1 MLREGL
7 NHHDRIPHDTKGFA
21 ISGWVRHIV
30 AHQPQPQADP
40 QVDPLADPQ
49 VDLPEVR
56 VAVPCLVETHPSH
69 PALHSLPH
77 PLLLP
82 ELRV

>member
-30 AHQPQPQADP
+30 AH
-40 QVDPLADPQ
+40 
-49 VDLPEVR
+49 
-56 VAVPCLVETHPSH
+56 
-69 PALHSLPH
+69 
-77 PLLLP
+77 
-82 ELRV
+82 